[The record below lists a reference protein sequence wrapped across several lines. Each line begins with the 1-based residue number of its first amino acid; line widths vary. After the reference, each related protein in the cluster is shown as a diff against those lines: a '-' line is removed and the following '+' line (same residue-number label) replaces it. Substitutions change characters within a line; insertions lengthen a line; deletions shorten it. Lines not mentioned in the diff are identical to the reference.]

1 MVQTLCGACRQGP
14 SVKEP
19 MPCFPHGETMMEKWG
34 RVGTRLKREV
44 QSTMKSASLVS
55 EGFLEEVTFRLRSE
69 VRAGHEMKSRKSTSG
84 RQKGNPKGLGVEE
97 QEKDQKSG
105 GADKY

>member
-1 MVQTLCGACRQGP
+1 
-14 SVKEP
+14 

-44 QSTMKSASLVS
+44 QSTMRSAGVVS
-55 EGFLEEVTFRLRSE
+55 EGFLEEVTFRMRSE

-84 RQKGNPKGLGVEE
+84 REKGNPKGLGVEE
-97 QEKDQKSG
+97 REKDQKSG

>member
-1 MVQTLCGACRQGP
+1 MRFQLLRSPQSRRGNT
-14 SVKEP
+14 
-19 MPCFPHGETMMEKWG
+19 
-34 RVGTRLKREV
+34 GTKPEV
-44 QSTMKSASLVS
+44 PQRNTKADELRI
-55 EGFLEEVTFRLRSE
+55 LEEVTFRLRSE